1 MKRWANDIGPNVTRL
16 RLRRGLT
23 QEQLAAKLQISGS
36 DISRQILANIESRR
50 RRVYEYQL
58 RALIKVLRCTLD
70 ELFFGVPSA
79 TGNSPPT
86 HSKLSRR

>member
-70 ELFFGVPSA
+70 ELFFGVPS
-79 TGNSPPT
+79 TTNINPPV
-86 HSKLSRR
+86 KPSRR

>member
-1 MKRWANDIGPNVTRL
+1 MKRWANDIGPNVRRL

-70 ELFFGVPSA
+70 ELFFGTSV
-79 TGNSPPT
+79 N
-86 HSKLSRR
+86 RV